1 MGVCG
6 MSAEWRMKFG
16 YPGLA
21 GLPGTLPWKLAPYL
35 GRDPREVRRATED
48 FLDMRFAQVFPE
60 SSQPQRRQWARA
72 HLHMLALEMMDG
84 TALPRLGGSQGPS
97 IELAGWEHVQ
107 ALVDRR
113 KGFIIVLSHFD
124 RLMTSAVAFARKGL
138 VMNALTM
145 PVLDNP
151 DLTAVQRRFLT
162 RKINNL
168 VGVIKGQ
175 YRSTSESLRPV
186 HEGLLEGEV
195 WFILADVWQPHF
207 SRLRKH
213 PFLGGE
219 ISLPTGIE
227 RLAKSTGVP
236 LVHAVTYSEGT
247 SQLRVEVDP
256 LPEEPKA
263 AVSAVIRRLENDV
276 RARPWAW
283 WQWGVWDQMWQR
295 AELTDGGRDFD

>member
-227 RLAKSTGVP
+227 RLAKIDRRSTGACRHLLRGDISAEGGSGPTAGGAEGGGERRDPAAGKRRPRAP
-236 LVHAVTYSEGT
+236 LGMVAVGRLGPDVAARRANRWWEG
-247 SQLRVEVDP
+247 L
-256 LPEEPKA
+256 
-263 AVSAVIRRLENDV
+263 
-276 RARPWAW
+276 
-283 WQWGVWDQMWQR
+283 
-295 AELTDGGRDFD
+295 